1 MNFNADM
8 DIDIIV
14 FDIDIN
20 VDDNIM
26 WYDMIHYDI
35 NIVQH
40 KKEKTILYN
49 IMISHDTW
57 YHMI

>member
-1 MNFNADM
+1 MFIMNFNADM

-20 VDDNIM
+20 VDDNMM

-40 KKEKTILYN
+40 
-49 IMISHDTW
+49 
-57 YHMI
+57 

>member
-1 MNFNADM
+1 MNFNVDM
-8 DIDIIV
+8 DIDSIV

-20 VDDNIM
+20 VDDNII

-40 KKEKTILYN
+40 KTQYCI
-49 IMISHDTW
+49 I
-57 YHMI
+57 